1 MQISPALLALL
12 ITDTQGTLLTIFVG
26 VIAVCVLGITLG
38 LVGVA
43 IGALRAKAAAT
54 KKINQ
59 ELQKVRPMVA
69 AARSRVE
76 PLIASTSEL
85 ARELSPKVRSITDDV
100 AELSHMVRAQLT
112 DLDSTISEVTSKARS
127 QVDRVNGMVS
137 STLDTTTDVVS
148 TLERGIRAP
157 IREVSGLVAGLKAGL
172 DVLTTRRPR
181 AATGMDGVPSH
192 MASDI
197 HRAAEKATADAAARA
212 REGRSVLRTHQD
224 DVAVAGTGSPR
235 SVVEAGEEIV
245 SGSSR
250 EMPDASRR

>member
-1 MQISPALLALL
+1 MQISPAALALL

-26 VIAVCVLGITLG
+26 VIAVCVLGITLA

-54 KKINQ
+54 KKIQ
-59 ELQKVRPMVA
+59 EEIQKARPMIA
-69 AARSRVE
+69 AARARVE
-76 PLIASTSEL
+76 PLVASTTDL
-85 ARELSPKVRSITDDV
+85 VRELSPKVKTITEDV
-100 AELSHMVRAQLT
+100 AELSHMVRAQMT

-127 QVDRVNGMVS
+127 QVNRVNGMVS

-172 DVLTTRRPR
+172 EVLTTRRPR
-181 AATGMDGVPSH
+181 PKTDMHGVPSNITY
-192 MASDI
+192 DV

-212 REGRSVLRTHQD
+212 REGVSALSHQAND
-224 DVAVAGTGSPR
+224 PLPSTGSPR
-235 SVVEAGEEIV
+235 SVVDAGEEII
-245 SGSSR
+245 SGSA
-250 EMPDASRR
+250 PDVSIR